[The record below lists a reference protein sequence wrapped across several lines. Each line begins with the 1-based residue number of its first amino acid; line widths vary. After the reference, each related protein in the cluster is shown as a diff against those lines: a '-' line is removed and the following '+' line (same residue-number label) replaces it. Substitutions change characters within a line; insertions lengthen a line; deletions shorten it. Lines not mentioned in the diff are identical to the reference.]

1 MKGIKLDF
9 FEERVKVKRPRT
21 RLAMKWQ
28 KYVEEDTS
36 ETPLEQSIQTKKK
49 KNLQITTILTDIE
62 WWSRGEEGKYTVKR
76 SPVDDCSVAR
86 RRHKT

>member
-9 FEERVKVKRPRT
+9 FEERVEVKRPRT
-21 RLAMKWQ
+21 RLATKWK

-49 KNLQITTILTDIE
+49 NLSKVQP
-62 WWSRGEEGKYTVKR
+62 Y
-76 SPVDDCSVAR
+76 
-86 RRHKT
+86 

>member
-1 MKGIKLDF
+1 MKGIKLEF

-36 ETPLEQSIQTKKK
+36 ETPLEKSIQTKKK
-49 KNLQITTILTDIE
+49 KLSKVQP
-62 WWSRGEEGKYTVKR
+62 Y
-76 SPVDDCSVAR
+76 
-86 RRHKT
+86 